1 MQGEKNLS
9 VLPKFMS
16 KKTNLLNFDKEIAS
30 SIGLYEAIVLQIFK
44 SEKKQNLTQLFDKL
58 SFIENKE
65 VHKVLKK
72 LLKLKLI
79 EETSRETFCLKS
91 KSKETIPVRK
101 QNISKGYLPSN
112 NILKEAKSLGI
123 SEDFIRNKPVS
134 YTHLTLPTNR
144 EV

>member
-16 KKTNLLNFDKEIAS
+16 KKINLLNFDKEIAS

-79 EETSRETFCLKS
+79 EETSIETS
-91 KSKETIPVRK
+91 
-101 QNISKGYLPSN
+101 
-112 NILKEAKSLGI
+112 
-123 SEDFIRNKPVS
+123 VS
-134 YTHLTLPTNR
+134 YTHLTLPTIYS
-144 EV
+144 V

>member
-9 VLPKFMS
+9 VPPKFMS
-16 KKTNLLNFDKEIAS
+16 RKTNLLNFDKEIAS

-44 SEKKQNLTQLFDKL
+44 SEKKQNLTQLLDKL

-91 KSKETIPVRK
+91 KSKETIPERK
-101 QNISKGYLPSN
+101 QNISTGYLFKQYFERSQ
-112 NILKEAKSLGI
+112 KSWHFGGL
-123 SEDFIRNKPVS
+123 
-134 YTHLTLPTNR
+134 H
-144 EV
+144 

>member
-1 MQGEKNLS
+1 
-9 VLPKFMS
+9 MS
-16 KKTNLLNFDKEIAS
+16 RKTNLLNFDKEIAS

-44 SEKKQNLTQLFDKL
+44 SEKKQNLTQLLDKL

-91 KSKETIPVRK
+91 KRVP
-101 QNISKGYLPSN
+101 YLFFP
-112 NILKEAKSLGI
+112 LG
-123 SEDFIRNKPVS
+123 
-134 YTHLTLPTNR
+134 L
-144 EV
+144 